1 MAMTTRERIVRAAAA
16 AFAQRGYRA
25 ATVREICRRARVNVA
40 AVNYHFGGKR
50 ALYQA
55 VFAYLFTATADQ
67 DLLLVAPPSG
77 RREDW
82 QTFLRDWV
90 RAMVAAT
97 TRPPPLEELKLR
109 LLCRE
114 MLDTS
119 EVFPELFAAYM
130 APRIAILKRG
140 FSAVL
145 PQPVTEQELTIRVF
159 SVLAQGLFY
168 FQYRPLIAAA
178 RPGEGFPDDDV
189 EAIAAAI
196 VHNVL

>member
-1 MAMTTRERIVRAAAA
+1 MTTRERIVRAAAA

-67 DLLLVAPPSG
+67 DLLLGAPPPDSG
-77 RREDW
+77 QAAWRG
-82 QTFLRDWV
+82 FLGDWV

-114 MLDTS
+114 MLDPS
-119 EVFPELFAAYM
+119 EVFPELYAAYM
-130 APRIAILKRG
+130 EPRIGILKRG
-140 FSAVL
+140 FSAAL
-145 PQPVTEQELTIRVF
+145 PTPLPERELAIRIF
-159 SVLAQGLFY
+159 AVLAQGLFY

-178 RPGEGFPDDDV
+178 RPGKGFPDRDV